1 MKKLLFLLCLIT
13 ASCSYNSTED
23 QYYVFDEETWN
34 SDSIVQFSISC
45 KDSTDL
51 HKLTLNVRHTT
62 DYKFQNLYLFTH
74 FLGVLDTVELII
86 SEKNGKWKGRGIGDA
101 REISL
106 VLKKEFYFEKN
117 GDYSLTLEQA
127 MRYGD
132 KNKISKLKGL
142 IAVGLSVEK
151 INE

>member
-1 MKKLLFLLCLIT
+1 M
-13 ASCSYNSTED
+13 E
-23 QYYVFDEETWN
+23 
-34 SDSIVQFSISC
+34 
-45 KDSTDL
+45 
-51 HKLTLNVRHTT
+51 
-62 DYKFQNLYLFTH
+62 
-74 FLGVLDTVELII
+74 
-86 SEKNGKWKGRGIGDA
+86 GRGIGDA

-106 VLKKEFYFEKN
+106 VLKKEVYFEKN